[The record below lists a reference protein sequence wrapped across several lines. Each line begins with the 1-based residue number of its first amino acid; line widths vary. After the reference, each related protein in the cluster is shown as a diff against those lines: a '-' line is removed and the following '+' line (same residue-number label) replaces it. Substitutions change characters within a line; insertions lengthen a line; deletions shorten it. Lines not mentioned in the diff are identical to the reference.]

1 MTGYGRAQASREAA
15 PCCEIHKPV
24 VSHDEAGPTRSTFAP
39 CRADLV
45 LIRSGRV
52 EAYWQLDAS
61 RGAAPVKHFGARVD
75 LIAEAA
81 GVVGMMYTEVS
92 EPLNCVVYPS
102 HIC

>member
-1 MTGYGRAQASREAA
+1 M
-15 PCCEIHKPV
+15 
-24 VSHDEAGPTRSTFAP
+24 
-39 CRADLV
+39 
-45 LIRSGRV
+45 

-61 RGAAPVKHFGARVD
+61 RGAAPVKHFGARLD